1 MGWISRQFTTRTIV
15 LMPIAI
21 AINIVLGATVQQ
33 VLKLPIYLDSIG
45 TILVGVVA
53 GPIAGLLTGALSNLI
68 WGYLLPAPIGSS
80 TIGPFAI
87 TAAVIGL
94 LAGFWG
100 WLGLFR
106 SRRGERGSIPG
117 AIVAVVLVGALALY
131 TFSRA
136 YASPTDFQNNTGFD
150 PSTLDESRVFF
161 LIILVVFVALIAFAL
176 FLRRDVGAVYAIGA
190 GLLTGIVA
198 AIVSAPIAA
207 IVYGGVTGSGTD
219 LIVAAFRAGGDS
231 LVSATLKQ
239 GLLSDPMDKMITS
252 FVVFFIVGNLS
263 QRFIAR
269 FPNGERLVA
278 PTA

>member
-21 AINIVLGATVQQ
+21 AINIVLGVTVQQ

-100 WLGLFR
+100 WLGSVPLPA
-106 SRRGERGSIPG
+106 G
-117 AIVAVVLVGALALY
+117 
-131 TFSRA
+131 RA
-136 YASPTDFQNNTGFD
+136 GLD
-150 PSTLDESRVFF
+150 P
-161 LIILVVFVALIAFAL
+161 
-176 FLRRDVGAVYAIGA
+176 RRDRCRRPRRRPRPVHVQPRLCQPDRLPEQH
-190 GLLTGIVA
+190 GLR
-198 AIVSAPIAA
+198 SEH
-207 IVYGGVTGSGTD
+207 
-219 LIVAAFRAGGDS
+219 
-231 LVSATLKQ
+231 
-239 GLLSDPMDKMITS
+239 
-252 FVVFFIVGNLS
+252 
-263 QRFIAR
+263 AR
-269 FPNGERLVA
+269 
-278 PTA
+278 